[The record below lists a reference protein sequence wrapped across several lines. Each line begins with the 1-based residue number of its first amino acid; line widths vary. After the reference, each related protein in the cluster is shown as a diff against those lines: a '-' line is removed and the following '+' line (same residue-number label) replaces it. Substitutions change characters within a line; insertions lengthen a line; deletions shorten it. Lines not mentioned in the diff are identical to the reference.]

1 MRSWRLPKN
10 MKYVWSDMLRMQL
23 AIEHVLSSGQYSIE
37 HLWGYSFFLQSNK
50 SPYRDNHNMKDWTDW
65 FKTWK
70 YIDESKVPGILLSI
84 VMFIKAKKN
93 QANFFLSMLT
103 LSFSLYPL
111 QNRMKW
117 NRRKATNLER
127 INKS

>member
-1 MRSWRLPKN
+1 

-37 HLWGYSFFLQSNK
+37 HLWGYSCFLQSNK

-84 VMFIKAKKN
+84 VYKSKKKPGKFFSVN
-93 QANFFLSMLT
+93 AHFVILSIPASKQDEMEQA
-103 LSFSLYPL
+103 
-111 QNRMKW
+111 
-117 NRRKATNLER
+117 EGH
-127 INKS
+127 KSGKDK

>member
-1 MRSWRLPKN
+1 
-10 MKYVWSDMLRMQL
+10 
-23 AIEHVLSSGQYSIE
+23 
-37 HLWGYSFFLQSNK
+37 
-50 SPYRDNHNMKDWTDW
+50 MKDWTDW

-93 QANFFLSMLT
+93 QVNFFLSMLT